1 MISPF
6 SRYLCLSV
14 DAQGYSRR
22 NDDGQAGLQ
31 RELVTLLDDAA
42 TTVGLNRTCWHRQG
56 TGDGELALV
65 PPSES
70 ESLVVQDF
78 TLVLARRLFSRN
90 AGRFGAERLRLR
102 MAVDHGLAR
111 VDANG
116 FAGATVVSVA
126 RMVDAQALRA
136 VLDEADSA
144 PLVQVL
150 SDHLYHGLVEAGHV
164 GSPAEFR
171 TISLR
176 HKEFHAQAWVRAPG
190 VDLRLTAAPDS
201 EPPPVVR
208 PDGQVVTATFLDSV
222 DVNGGVIG
230 IRNS

>member
-1 MISPF
+1 MTPPF
-6 SRYLCLSV
+6 TRYLCLSV

-22 NDDGQAGLQ
+22 DDGGQSGLQ

-42 TTVGLNRTCWHRQG
+42 AAVGLNRECWHRQG
-56 TGDGELALV
+56 SGDGELALI
-65 PPSES
+65 PSS
-70 ESLVVQDF
+70 EPETVVVQDF
-78 TLVLARRLFSRN
+78 TMTLARYLSHRN
-90 AGRFGAERLRLR
+90 MDRSGTERLRLR
-102 MAVDHGLAR
+102 LAVDHGLAR

-116 FAGATVVSVA
+116 FAGATVVGVA
-126 RMVDAQALRA
+126 RMVDAQAVRA
-136 VLDEADSA
+136 VLDQAVGA

-150 SDHLYHGLVEAGHV
+150 SDHLYHALVEAGHV
-164 GSPAEFR
+164 GSTEEFR

-176 HKEFHAQAWVRAPG
+176 HKEFQAQAWVRAPG
-190 VDLRLTAAPDS
+190 ADLRHTAVADP

-208 PDGQVVTATFLDSV
+208 PDGQVVTATFSGPV